1 MTEAADGRAALDLF
15 RAHADRI
22 DVILLDMTLP
32 GLSGRQLLTEF
43 RRLKPG
49 VKIIL
54 TTAYS
59 ESAIMIPVGEQPPSA
74 FIRKPYK
81 SDELTNLIRKVLAS

>member
-1 MTEAADGRAALDLF
+1 MIEAADGEAALDLF
-15 RAHADRI
+15 RAHPNRI
-22 DVILLDMTLP
+22 DVVLLDMTLP
-32 GLSGRQLLTEF
+32 GLSGRELLTEF

-59 ESAIMIPVGEQPPSA
+59 EAEISATLGKHPSSN

-81 SDELTNLIRKVLAS
+81 SDDLTNLIRKVLAS